1 VITDEIVRTTSV
13 RVRYADTDKMGIVYN
28 GNYLRFF
35 EIGRTE
41 LLRQIGLPYV
51 NLESAGYLLPVLEA
65 HVEYRSPAR
74 YDDLLD
80 IITRF
85 RYTGGARIDISY
97 EIEHE
102 RRSVAVGYTKHTFV
116 TSDTF
121 RPIKPPQQFI
131 AAMERELQQ
140 RSIP

>member
-1 VITDEIVRTTSV
+1 
-13 RVRYADTDKMGIVYN
+13 MGIVYN

-74 YDDLLD
+74 YDDLLS
-80 IITRF
+80 ITTRF

-102 RRSVAVGYTKHTFV
+102 SRSVAVGYTKHTFV

-121 RPIKPPQQFI
+121 RPTRPPQQFI

-140 RSIP
+140 RSTQ